1 MAMERRA
8 MVEAAANNMA
18 AVAAAVAAAE
28 GVPSLGGR
36 RSTAEVE

>member
-18 AVAAAVAAAE
+18 AVAAAVAE